1 MLFLAVCVFAR
12 NAKIALQKEV
22 DFMSDHFQSTLLG
35 TELVFEHDESRGMIT
50 DETLSEVY
58 VESELF
64 TGWMPKATL
73 FELSGID

>member
-1 MLFLAVCVFAR
+1 
-12 NAKIALQKEV
+12 
-22 DFMSDHFQSTLLG
+22 MSDHFQSTLLG